1 MKLGPFSFGMLC
13 LAEQCSVSC
22 SQMGVCLWVI
32 MSDVTS
38 LLLAGL
44 VVVRQ
49 SFLSEMDW
57 IDLPKFH
64 QHDSHQRAESLL
76 CASRKIYIIISIVWI
91 LILPY
96 LLFHIPGHVFV
107 FVFGC
112 LQVPQTCGVIFGN
125 FFSPGSISF
134 HVWKDRAP
142 KAFWS
147 NLEDLFCQCAPG
159 VFWYMGPKKRP
170 ASAQLRRPAAAPKS
184 KQSKHPVSPSEFG
197 ESGDEGNQQF
207 PSWQT

>member
-134 HVWKDRAP
+134 HV
-142 KAFWS
+142 
-147 NLEDLFCQCAPG
+147 L
-159 VFWYMGPKKRP
+159 KRP
-170 ASAQLRRPAAAPKS
+170 RPKGVLVKFRRLVLSVCARCVLIHGAEEATSVSATAPTS
-184 KQSKHPVSPSEFG
+184 SCAQEQA
-197 ESGDEGNQQF
+197 E
-207 PSWQT
+207 